1 MEANMQAQAAYD
13 ELLRRN
19 REASLLASCTEL
31 LGWDELTFMPAAG
44 AAYRA
49 EQLALMAGLQHDRAT
64 DPRLGE
70 LLAIVEDSDLVA
82 DSDSVSAANIRELRR
97 FCDRQASLPRAL
109 VEETA
114 RVTSLAQQ
122 EWAAARQD
130 DDFARFLPWLERVI
144 ALRCQEA
151 ATSSIADPYDAL
163 LDEYEPGARRADLD
177 QIFGELQR
185 ELTPLLGV
193 LDRSPRQ
200 PDGTVLR
207 REFPV
212 ERQRL
217 FGEMAAAA
225 VGFDFHAGR
234 LDTTVHP
241 FFSAIGPGDCRIT
254 CRFDTRDFRE
264 GFFGILHETGHGLY
278 EQGLTPE
285 HHGTPVG
292 EVPSLGWHESQA
304 RLWENTVGRG
314 RPFWRHFFPLARSL
328 FPATLHDITPED
340 FHFAINQ
347 VQRSLCRVGA
357 DEVTY
362 NLHILMRFELEQAL
376 ISGQLRSADLPAA
389 WNEASRR
396 YLGVV
401 PANDA
406 DGCLQDGH
414 WASGLIG
421 YFPTYALGNLIAAQL
436 FARAEHDLGSLD
448 GAFAHGDFTGLLGW
462 LRERVYRQGSRYSAS
477 RLLEITTG
485 APLSHRPLMQAL
497 RRKYGELYGI

>member
-1 MEANMQAQAAYD
+1 MQERAAYD
-13 ELLRRN
+13 ELMRRN
-19 REASLLASCTEL
+19 REAALLGSCAEL
-31 LGWDELTFMPAAG
+31 LGWDELTCMPTAG

-49 EQLALMAGLQHDRAT
+49 EQLAMLAGLQHDRAT

-70 LLAIVEDSDLVA
+70 LLAVVEGSSLTADPDSID
-82 DSDSVSAANIRELRR
+82 AANVRELRR
-97 FCDRQASLPRAL
+97 FYDRQSRLPRAL

-130 DDFARFLPWLERVI
+130 NDFARYRPWLERVVI
-144 ALRCQEA
+144 LRRREAEFAL
-151 ATSSIADPYDAL
+151 IGDPYDAL
-163 LDEYEPGARRADLD
+163 LDEYEPGARSADLA
-177 QIFGELQR
+177 QLFGELHR
-185 ELTPLLGV
+185 ELAPLLGLV
-193 LDRSPRQ
+193 ASASRR

-207 REFPV
+207 REYPV

-241 FFSAIGPGDCRIT
+241 FFSTVGPGDCRIT
-254 CRFDTRDFRE
+254 CRFDPRDFRE

-278 EQGLTPE
+278 EQGLDPA
-285 HHGTPVG
+285 HHGTPAG
-292 EVPSLGWHESQA
+292 EAVSLGWHESQA
-304 RLWENTVGRG
+304 RLWENTVGRS
-314 RPFWRHFFPLARSL
+314 RPFWQHFFPLAQRL
-328 FPATLHDITPED
+328 FPATLHDVQLDE
-340 FHFAINQ
+340 FHFAINH
-347 VQRSLCRVGA
+347 VERSLCRVGA

-376 ISGQLRSADLPAA
+376 VSGALRPADLPGA
-389 WNEASRR
+389 WNEASSR

-406 DGCLQDGH
+406 EGCLQDGH

-421 YFPTYALGNLIAAQL
+421 YFPTYTLGNLIAAQL
-436 FARAEHDLGSLD
+436 YAQAQAELASLD
-448 GAFAHGDFTGLLGW
+448 SDIARGDFTGLLGW
-462 LRERVYRQGSRYSAS
+462 LRERVYRHGSRYSAG
-477 RLLEITTG
+477 RLVEVSTG
-485 APLSHRPLMQAL
+485 MPLSHRPLVHAL
-497 RRKYGELYGI
+497 RRKYGELYRV